1 MKILAVDSSAA
12 VASVAILSDNTVL
25 GEYFLDNGNT
35 HSETILPM
43 TESLLSRLSMTLDEI
58 DLFAVSIGPGSF
70 TGLRIGVATVKG
82 LAFGRNKP
90 CAGISTLE
98 ALAYNLDGVSGI
110 LCPVMDAR
118 RNQVFTA
125 LFKSD
130 GKQIERLTPDGAMD
144 LSELDSLLANYKEPI
159 YLCGDGYALAKEA
172 LTTKTMDTPERL
184 IPQSAIPVARLALR
198 EQKAGRTVDEAA
210 LAPVYLRLSKAE
222 RERAEKEMRK
232 DQNT

>member
-1 MKILAVDSSAA
+1 MNILAVDSSAA
-12 VASVAILSDNTVL
+12 VASVAILADDTVL

-43 TESLLSRLSMTLDEI
+43 TESLLSRLSMTVDDI

-70 TGLRIGVATVKG
+70 TGLRIGVATIKG

-90 CAGISTLE
+90 CAAISTIE
-98 ALAYNLDGVSGI
+98 ALAYNLREFSGI

-118 RNQVFTA
+118 REQVFTA
-125 LFKSD
+125 LFRSD
-130 GKQIERLTPDGAMD
+130 GKRIERLTPDGAMD
-144 LSELDSLLANYKEPI
+144 LTELNNLLATYKEPI
-159 YLCGDGYALAKEA
+159 YLCGDGYDLAKKA
-172 LTTKTMDTPERL
+172 LTVKTMDTPARL
-184 IPQSAIPVARLALR
+184 IPQSAISVALLALR
-198 EQKAGRTVDEAA
+198 DRRAGCTTDEAS

-222 RERAEKEMRK
+222 RERAEKESRK

>member
-1 MKILAVDSSAA
+1 MNILALDSSAA

-43 TESLLSRLSMTLDEI
+43 TESLLSRLSMTVDDI

-70 TGLRIGVATVKG
+70 TGLRIGVATIKG
-82 LAFGRNKP
+82 LSFGKNKP
-90 CAGISTLE
+90 CVGISTLE
-98 ALAYNLDGVSGI
+98 ALAYNLEGFSGI

-125 LFKSD
+125 LFRSD
-130 GKQIERLTPDGAMD
+130 GKKIERLSPDCAMD
-144 LSELDSLLANYKEPI
+144 LSELNEKLSAFSEPI
-159 YLCGDGYALAKEA
+159 YLSGDGYALAKEA
-172 LTTKTMDTPERL
+172 LTVKTEKTPERL
-184 IPQSAIPVARLALR
+184 IPQSAVSVARQAIR
-198 EQKAGRTVDEAA
+198 EWNAGHATNEAS

-222 RERAEKEMRK
+222 RERAEKETRK